1 MSTPKAL
8 GARLSSLHAAAFLTH
23 GFYLP
28 FFPLWL
34 QSKALTPTMIG
45 VIVAVP
51 IIIRVLV
58 TAPLLTLPD
67 KGVSAR
73 NLLIAFYLG
82 QIVGYGL
89 LMFAEDGLVIM
100 GLVAGLS
107 VAQAAVIPANDLVT
121 TVEVQRHQHLN
132 YGRIRS
138 AGSIAFF
145 CANILGGYL
154 IGLYGVRIVVWALAL
169 IPAVGIAATWM
180 ALPRQDSMRRS
191 NAPLLNSEAKPKLS
205 AVLYI
210 VMMAAALIQGSH
222 GGLNAFASIYWQSA
236 HFSDAVIGYFW
247 AVGVVAEI
255 LVFFFLGRFVG
266 RGSDGL
272 MLILVGAAAS
282 VLRFTILAL
291 HPGLAV
297 TFVVQALHGLTF
309 GATHLGTMA
318 ALTALAPAQA
328 RGRAQGLFGSV
339 AALIMFGSTVLSGF
353 VYNQAGAMVFA
364 AMVPFGAAG
373 LVLTLVAIRMV
384 RA

>member
-1 MSTPKAL
+1 MRRDHPTMSTPKAL

-100 GLVAGLS
+100 GLVAALS

-121 TVEVQRHQHLN
+121 TGEVKRHQYLN
-132 YGRIRS
+132 YGRTRS

-191 NAPLLNSEAKPKLS
+191 NAPLL
-205 AVLYI
+205 
-210 VMMAAALIQGSH
+210 
-222 GGLNAFASIYWQSA
+222 
-236 HFSDAVIGYFW
+236 
-247 AVGVVAEI
+247 
-255 LVFFFLGRFVG
+255 
-266 RGSDGL
+266 
-272 MLILVGAAAS
+272 
-282 VLRFTILAL
+282 
-291 HPGLAV
+291 
-297 TFVVQALHGLTF
+297 
-309 GATHLGTMA
+309 
-318 ALTALAPAQA
+318 
-328 RGRAQGLFGSV
+328 
-339 AALIMFGSTVLSGF
+339 
-353 VYNQAGAMVFA
+353 
-364 AMVPFGAAG
+364 
-373 LVLTLVAIRMV
+373 
-384 RA
+384 